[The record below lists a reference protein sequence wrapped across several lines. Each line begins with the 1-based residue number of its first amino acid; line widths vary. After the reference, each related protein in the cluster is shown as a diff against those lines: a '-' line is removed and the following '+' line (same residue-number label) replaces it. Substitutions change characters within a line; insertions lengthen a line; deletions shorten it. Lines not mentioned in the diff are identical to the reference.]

1 MPKQSSI
8 LVHMNQLDA
17 KKRAQ
22 VLMAIC
28 EGNSIRSVTRMFG
41 VGKNTVAR
49 LLLAAGAACA
59 QYQDKALRNLTCKRL
74 QCDEIWSFCYAK
86 DKNIPAERQG
96 EFGVGSVWTWMA
108 LDADTKLIVSWMV
121 GDRDAGSAHQ
131 FMKDLAGRLSHRVQ
145 LTTDGHAAYLSA
157 VENNFG
163 SDIDYAMLVKIYGAA
178 RETEARYSPAE
189 CIGCNRKE
197 ISGKPDSKHVSTS
210 YVERQNLTMRM
221 HNRRFTRLTNAF
233 SKRIDHHVAAI
244 SLHFMYVNFIRIHKT
259 LRFTPAMAAGVTDR
273 LWDMSDVVAL
283 LDDEREQRVRAG
295 REKAK
300 RNNER
305 SYNPSGPVLG
315 Q

>member
-1 MPKQSSI
+1 
-8 LVHMNQLDA
+8 MNQLDA
-17 KKRAQ
+17 TKRAQ
-22 VLMAIC
+22 VLGAIC

-86 DKNIPAERQG
+86 DKNIPEERRG

-178 RETEARYSPAE
+178 RDTEARYSPAE
-189 CIGCNRKE
+189 CIGCTRKE
-197 ISGKPDSKHVSTS
+197 ITGKPDSKHVSTS

-244 SLHFMYVNFIRIHKT
+244 SLHFMYVNFVRIHQT
-259 LRFTPAMAAGVTDR
+259 LRVTPAMAAGVTDR

-283 LDDEREQRVRAG
+283 LDGEREQRVQAG
-295 REKAK
+295 REKQK
-300 RNNER
+300 GNNER
-305 SYNPSGPVLG
+305 SYNPNGPVLG